1 MRNRGFTA
9 LGARGFTLLELLVA
23 ISVLAVVGAL
33 GYRGL
38 NSVLDSEARLQAET
52 RRWSDVALLF
62 SQLSEDLTMA
72 VGRTTRDAA
81 DRTSP
86 ALVLSAAAGSIQA
99 GAGSAMGSAG
109 AAADGDDM
117 QLVVTRLGIGEGA
130 ATQSAPRRVGYRLRG
145 GTLEYLVWPDLDA
158 APETSPAAYELLK
171 GVTALKWQALD
182 IDGRWDSAWP
192 ASRAVGALPRAVSVR
207 LVLADGGEI
216 TRILPL
222 R

>member
-1 MRNRGFTA
+1 MRD
-9 LGARGFTLLELLVA
+9 RGFTLLELLVA
-23 ISVLAVVGAL
+23 IAVLAVVGTL

-38 NSVLDSEARLQAET
+38 NSVLEADARLQAES

-86 ALVLSAAAGSIQA
+86 ALLLTASAGSAAANA
-99 GAGSAMGSAG
+99 GTVMGGTG
-109 AAADGDDM
+109 AAGTEGDA
-117 QLVVTRLGIGEGA
+117 QLMVTRLGIGEGT
-130 ATQSAPRRVGYRLRG
+130 ATQSAPRRVGYRLRD

-171 GVTALKWQALD
+171 GVTDLKWQALD
-182 IDGRWDSAWP
+182 TDGRWDSIWP
-192 ASRAVGALPRAVSVR
+192 ANRPANALPRAVSVR
-207 LVLADGGEI
+207 IVLADGGEI
-216 TRILPL
+216 MRIVPL